1 MGYWAKTETNV
12 QSLQLKIVNRYI
24 PCKENLYLLGKESSN
39 ECRLCNDIDT
49 IEHFIAQC
57 SYNRVFWQDRSKLIQ
72 RAFDIYIRLWYDLD
86 ISFGLLG
93 EDIFRIINC
102 CLLRKYIFDSRLNKN
117 IVSIDRF
124 VSNLKNRLEVK
135 SLYHR

>member
-12 QSLQLKIVNRYI
+12 QSLQFKIVNRYI
-24 PCKENLYLLGKESSN
+24 PCKENLYLWGKELSN
-39 ECRLCNDIDT
+39 ECLLCNDIDT
-49 IEHFIAQC
+49 IEHFVAQC

-72 RAFDIYIRLWYDLD
+72 RALDIYIRLYDLD
-86 ISFGLLG
+86 ILFGLLG
-93 EDIFRIINC
+93 EDIFRIINF
-102 CLLRKYIFDSRLNKN
+102 CLLRKYIFDSRINKN

-124 VSNLKNRLEVK
+124 ISNLKNRLEVK

>member
-1 MGYWAKTETNV
+1 M
-12 QSLQLKIVNRYI
+12 
-24 PCKENLYLLGKESSN
+24 
-39 ECRLCNDIDT
+39 
-49 IEHFIAQC
+49 
-57 SYNRVFWQDRSKLIQ
+57 FWQDRSKLIQ

-124 VSNLKNRLEVK
+124 ISNLKNRLEVK